1 MVAPHLYCD
10 PIVAVANIKFAT
22 AISNF
27 LILESIQKMDGFRN

>member
-27 LILESIQKMDGFRN
+27 LILESTFL